1 MAQSTEKVTLSN
13 MFRFVFGQVLNR
25 KWLLILNIVA
35 LTVIS
40 LLEFVIPQYT
50 QYIID
55 HVIPKHDIGLL
66 TEVVLGL
73 LATAIVLGVL
83 SYVSTYYMGVMSQ
96 GAITN
101 LRTELYQSTLQLDTQ
116 FFESSKTGDL
126 MVRLTSDIN
135 NLQSLISA
143 NMLSM
148 IGSIITFIFV
158 WIYIFI
164 LNWQMAIAITIT
176 FPFMFL
182 IYRIFRN
189 RIHNAFRA
197 ARASQAQMSNQMQN
211 TLTQIDLIK
220 SYTNEEFE
228 EQRFGTFANKNKQDM
243 IRATQNQALFSPL
256 IDFVNYLGTAIIL
269 AFGAYFVIHHQ
280 LTVGQLVAY
289 LAYIGMLQG
298 PIRAFTQ
305 ILNQLQQ
312 SLVSYGRV
320 MDIMALRPII
330 VDQPNAVPFPTM
342 TTGVQLKD
350 VSFTYPESDQPSTG
364 EIPAAVS
371 HVSFNIL
378 FGKTTALVGHS
389 GSGKTTLTKLID
401 HLYNLD
407 AGDILFDG
415 RPISQIQLQSLREN
429 IAIVSQD
436 IYMLDG
442 SIRDNVRYGRSN
454 ATDDEIWQVIE
465 MADIAD
471 FVHGLPQGLDTQIGE
486 RGVKLSGGQKQR
498 LSIARALLKNAQLV
512 ILDEATASLDNESEK
527 TIQHALENLMQS
539 RTSLVIAHRLSTIHN
554 ADQIIV
560 MDHGQVVERGTHT
573 ELLAAN
579 GPYAK
584 LYNAQFN

>member
-1 MAQSTEKVTLSN
+1 MKNQSSSVTTGQ
-13 MFRFVFGQVLNR
+13 MFRFVFGQVLNK
-25 KWLLILNIVA
+25 KWLLGLNVVA
-35 LTVIS
+35 LAIIS
-40 LLEFVIPQYT
+40 LLEFVIPQYE
-50 QYIID
+50 QFIID
-55 HVIPKHDIGLL
+55 HVIPHHDIGLL

-73 LATAIVLGVL
+73 LGTAIVLGVL
-83 SYVSTYYMGVMSQ
+83 NYVSTYYMGVLSQ

-101 LRTELYQSTLQLDTQ
+101 LRTDLYRYILRLDTH

-126 MVRLTSDIN
+126 MVRLTSDIG

-148 IGSIITFIFV
+148 VGSIVTFIFV

-164 LNWQMAIAITIT
+164 INWQMAVAVTLT
-176 FPFMFL
+176 FPLMFL
-182 IYRIFRN
+182 IYRVFRN

-220 SYTNEEFE
+220 SYTNEEL
-228 EQRFGTFANKNKQDM
+228 EQDRFSTFANKNKQDM
-243 IRATQNQALFSPL
+243 INATQNQALFSPL
-256 IDFVNYLGTAIIL
+256 IDFVNYLGVAIIL
-269 AFGAYFVIHHQ
+269 ALGAYFVIQRQ

-289 LAYIGMLQG
+289 LTYVAMLQS

-320 MDIMALRPII
+320 MDIMAMKPAI
-330 VDQPNAVPFPTM
+330 VSAPDAQAFPTIRQ
-342 TTGVQLKD
+342 GIDLQQ
-350 VSFTYPESDQPSTG
+350 VSFTYQGDDDQVKATVPAVHDITFT
-364 EIPAAVS
+364 IP
-371 HVSFNIL
+371 

-401 HLYNLD
+401 RLYDLD
-407 AGDILFDG
+407 SGDITFDG
-415 RPISQIQLQSLREN
+415 APIKQLQIASLRKN

-436 IYMLDG
+436 VYMLDG
-442 SIRDNVRYGRSN
+442 TIEENIRYGREDATTEELWN
-454 ATDDEIWQVIE
+454 AAT

-471 FVHGLPQGLDTQIGE
+471 FIHGLPDGMQTQIGE

-498 LSIARALLKNAQLV
+498 LSIARALLKDAQIV

-560 MDHGQVVERGTHT
+560 MDDGRLVEHGTH
-573 ELLAAN
+573 EQLLAQN
-579 GPYAK
+579 GAYAK

>member
-1 MAQSTEKVTLSN
+1 MKNQSSSVTTGQ
-13 MFRFVFGQVLNR
+13 MFRFVFGQVLNK
-25 KWLLILNIVA
+25 KWLLGLNVVA
-35 LTVIS
+35 LAIIS
-40 LLEFVIPQYT
+40 LLEFVIPQYE
-50 QYIID
+50 QFIID
-55 HVIPKHDIGLL
+55 HVIPHHDIGLL

-73 LATAIVLGVL
+73 LGTAVVLGIL
-83 SYVSTYYMGVMSQ
+83 NYVSTYYMGVLSQ

-101 LRTELYQSTLQLDTQ
+101 LRTDLYRYILRLDTH

-126 MVRLTSDIN
+126 MVRLTSDIG

-148 IGSIITFIFV
+148 VGSIVTFIFV

-164 LNWQMAIAITIT
+164 INWQMAVAVTLT
-176 FPFMFL
+176 FPLMFL
-182 IYRIFRN
+182 IYRVFRN

-220 SYTNEEFE
+220 SYTNEEL
-228 EQRFGTFANKNKQDM
+228 EQDRFSTFANKNKQDM
-243 IRATQNQALFSPL
+243 INATQNQALFSPL
-256 IDFVNYLGTAIIL
+256 IDFVNYLGIAIIL
-269 AFGAYFVIHHQ
+269 ALGAYFVIQRQ

-289 LAYIGMLQG
+289 LTYVAMLQS

-320 MDIMALRPII
+320 MDIMAMKPAI
-330 VDQPNAVPFPTM
+330 VSAPDAQAFPTIRQ
-342 TTGVQLKD
+342 GIDLQQ
-350 VSFTYPESDQPSTG
+350 VSFTYQGDDDQVKATVPAVHDITFT
-364 EIPAAVS
+364 IP
-371 HVSFNIL
+371 

-401 HLYNLD
+401 RLYDLD
-407 AGDILFDG
+407 SGDITFDG
-415 RPISQIQLQSLREN
+415 APIKQLQIASLRKN

-436 IYMLDG
+436 VYMLDG
-442 SIRDNVRYGRSN
+442 TIEENIRYGREDATTEELWN
-454 ATDDEIWQVIE
+454 AAT

-471 FVHGLPQGLDTQIGE
+471 FIHGLPDGMQTQIGE

-498 LSIARALLKNAQLV
+498 LSIARALLKDAQIV

-560 MDHGQVVERGTHT
+560 MDDGRLVEHGTH
-573 ELLAAN
+573 EQLLAQN
-579 GPYAK
+579 GAYAK